1 MSQSPSVKD
10 PKEQGAKPPL
20 PEQKQEVPGSD
31 QQITPKAD
39 HGEQSYKGSGKL
51 QGRKAIITGA
61 DSGIGKAVAIAFA
74 REGADVLISYL
85 EEEEEDARDTAKW
98 VKDAGRKAVLVS
110 GDIQQEAHCK
120 QIVQKAVQEF
130 GQIDIL
136 VNNAAFQMVR
146 ESITDIPSEEWDRT
160 FKTNIYAMFYLTKAA
175 VPHMPAGSAIVN
187 TASINS
193 FQPKPTLLAYATTKG
208 AIVNF
213 TAGLAQQLAKKGIRA
228 NSVCPGPV
236 WTPLIPSTMPPEDVK
251 EFGQQSPLGRPAQPA
266 ELAPLYVLLASQE
279 ASYISGAAVPVTGGK
294 PVI

>member
-1 MSQSPSVKD
+1 MSQSQSVKD
-10 PKEQGAKPPL
+10 PKEQGVKPPL

-31 QQITPKAD
+31 QQIQPKAD

-74 REGADVLISYL
+74 REGADVLIAYL
-85 EEEEEDARDTAKW
+85 DEEEDARDTAKW
-98 VKDAGRKAVLVS
+98 VKDAGRKAILVG
-110 GDIQQEAHCK
+110 GDIQQERHCQ

-175 VPHMPAGSAIVN
+175 VPHMPPGSAIIN

-193 FQPKPTLLAYATTKG
+193 FQPKPALLAYATTKG

-213 TAGLAQQLAKKGIRA
+213 TAGLAQGLAKQGIRA
-228 NSVCPGPV
+228 NSVAPGPV
-236 WTPLIPSTMPPEDVK
+236 WTPLIPSTMPPEEVK
-251 EFGQQSPLGRPAQPA
+251 EFGKDYPLGRPAQPV
-266 ELAPLYVLLASQE
+266 ELAPLYVLLASSE
-279 ASYISGAAVPVTGGK
+279 ASYISGAAITVTGGK

>member
-1 MSQSPSVKD
+1 MSQSSAVQD
-10 PKEQGAKPPL
+10 PKEQHPKSM
-20 PEQKQEVPGSD
+20 PEQQQSHPGSD
-31 QQITPKAD
+31 KKITPEAD

-85 EEEEEDARDTAKW
+85 NEDEDARDTAKW
-98 VKDAGRKAVLVS
+98 VKEAGKQAVLMS
-110 GDIQQEAHCK
+110 GDIGEEAHCK
-120 QIVQKAVQEF
+120 QIIQKAVQEF
-130 GQIDIL
+130 GHIDIL
-136 VNNAAFQMVR
+136 VNNAAYQMVH
-146 ESITDIPSEEWDRT
+146 EDISEISSEEWDHT

-175 VPHMPAGSAIVN
+175 VPHMPPGSAIVN
-187 TASINS
+187 TSSINA

-213 TAGLAQQLAKKGIRA
+213 TAGLAQGLAKKGIRA

-236 WTPLIPSTMPPEDVK
+236 WTPLIPSTMPAEDVK
-251 EFGQQSPLGRPAQPA
+251 EFGQQVPIERPAQPA
-266 ELAPLYVLLASQE
+266 ELAALYVLLASQE

>member
-1 MSQSPSVKD
+1 MSQSTSVQD
-10 PKEQGAKPPL
+10 PKEQYTKPPL
-20 PEQKQEVPGSD
+20 PEQKQEVPGSS
-31 QQITPKAD
+31 QQMRPKPD

-74 REGADVLISYL
+74 REGADVLIAYL
-85 EEEEEDARDTAKW
+85 EEDEDARDTARW
-98 VKDAGRKAVLVS
+98 VKEAGRKAVLVS
-110 GDIQQEAHCK
+110 GDIQQEAHCQ

-175 VPHMPAGSAIVN
+175 VPHMPPGSAIVN
-187 TASINS
+187 TSSINA
-193 FQPKPTLLAYATTKG
+193 FQPKPTLLAYAATKG

-213 TAGLAQQLAKKGIRA
+213 TAGLSQGLAEKGIRA

-236 WTPLIPSTMPPEDVK
+236 WTPLIPATMPPDHVK
-251 EFGQQSPLGRPAQPA
+251 EFGESVPLKRPAQPA
-266 ELAPLYVLLASQE
+266 ELASLYVLLASEE

>member
-1 MSQSPSVKD
+1 MSQSSAVKD
-10 PKEQGAKPPL
+10 PRKQHPKSV
-20 PEQKQEVPGSD
+20 PEQEQSHPGSD
-31 QQITPKAD
+31 KEITPEAD
-39 HGEQSYKGSGKL
+39 HGEHSYKGSGKL
-51 QGRKAIITGA
+51 QGRKAVITGA

-85 EEEEEDARDTAKW
+85 NEEEDAQDTAKW
-98 VKDAGRKAVLVS
+98 VKEAGKKAILMS
-110 GDIQQEAHCK
+110 GDIGEEAHCK
-120 QIVQKAVQEF
+120 QIIQKAVQEF

-136 VNNAAFQMVR
+136 VNNAAYQMVH
-146 ESITDIPSEEWDRT
+146 EDISEISSEEWDHT

-175 VPHMPAGSAIVN
+175 VPHMPPGSAIN
-187 TASINS
+187 A

-213 TAGLAQQLAKKGIRA
+213 TAGLAQSLAKKGIRA

-236 WTPLIPSTMPPEDVK
+236 WTPLIPSTMPAEDIK
-251 EFGQQSPLGRPAQPA
+251 EFGQSVPMERPAQPA
-266 ELAPLYVLLASQE
+266 ELAALYVLLASQE